1 MNDEEINKEKR
12 MSSDG
17 VWNGLDSILNNKDI
31 EGVFDT
37 AVKEVHSNT
46 KFDCNSP
53 MQENKGN
60 NISNNASE
68 KFIKHDQNNSSYV
81 SIVKI
86 NDVPRELDFIPTIMT
101 EYGSE
106 VVVFDEDLVKKGSE
120 RWCLTICGQCVGYD
134 MHINELSELKKI
146 TALLAKAFNRRKF
159 YSKSTNKNL
168 RTSPTSQSANKKQE
182 FVKTDNKKVEKK
194 DDEKKQNMSRVKCY
208 NCKKEGHFAKD
219 FKKVKVKDYEYYK
232 TKMLLAKKDKDEQVL
247 LAKDQ
252 AWMESS
258 SDFDQEINANMVF
271 MAQIKK
277 VLFDSEAN
285 SSSADEKISEIILIL
300 NTMTTPSFFSNSSQ
314 VPVTQSPHS
323 SQNTHD
329 ESRTSK
335 WEAAEDVALMSAYVM
350 VSKDATRGKNQKREL
365 LWARVKKCY
374 DETRAENPE
383 RLGIRNENQMK
394 GRVSRLN
401 TNAQRWIS
409 AYQEAYRQKRSG
421 MSQHDIER
429 EAHII
434 YEQAGKGKFFEY
446 VVFNEVM
453 CKHPKWDLQLSR
465 DTTRTRP
472 GCEEDNEE
480 SGEMI
485 IRDRPHTTRRRNYD
499 RERKMGEKRLMQDY
513 FVDRPTYDEATFGN
527 RLRMRRPLFLRIVD
541 AVTANDVYFQQ
552 RHDCTGRKGLSPLQK
567 CTGAMRVLAYG
578 TSADAQD
585 EYLRMSETV
594 TRNALTNFVAGVIS
608 CFGQEYLRKPNK
620 NDLARLLHVGEERG
634 FPGMI
639 WSIDCMHWQW
649 KNFPTAWAGQYAGR
663 SGKPTIILEAVA
675 SYDLWICH
683 AFFGTPGSCNDIN
696 VLHRSPLFDDILSGQ
711 APNVSYTVNGRDYNM
726 AYYLTDCIYPSWAAF
741 VKSIT
746 SPQLRKH
753 KLFAQQQE
761 AVRKD
766 VEREFGVLQA
776 RFAFLRHPCL
786 VWDKEMMG
794 KVMS

>member
-1 MNDEEINKEKR
+1 IPNDIYYLI
-12 MSSDG
+12 D
-17 VWNGLDSILNNKDI
+17 
-31 EGVFDT
+31 
-37 AVKEVHSNT
+37 
-46 KFDCNSP
+46 
-53 MQENKGN
+53 
-60 NISNNASE
+60 SNNTAKVLWDALAGHMLGS
-68 KFIKHDQNNSSYV
+68 
-81 SIVKI
+81 
-86 NDVPRELDFIPTIMT
+86 
-101 EYGSE
+101 EYGE
-106 VVVFDEDLVKKGSE
+106 QD
-120 RWCLTICGQCVGYD
+120 R
-134 MHINELSELKKI
+134 
-146 TALLAKAFNRRKF
+146 KAAVLKF

-434 YEQAGKGKFFEY
+434 YEQAGKG
-446 VVFNEVM
+446 
-453 CKHPKWDLQLSR
+453 
-465 DTTRTRP
+465 
-472 GCEEDNEE
+472 
-480 SGEMI
+480 
-485 IRDRPHTTRRRNYD
+485 
-499 RERKMGEKRLMQDY
+499 
-513 FVDRPTYDEATFGN
+513 
-527 RLRMRRPLFLRIVD
+527 
-541 AVTANDVYFQQ
+541 
-552 RHDCTGRKGLSPLQK
+552 RKGLSPLQK

-683 AFFGTPGSCNDIN
+683 AFFGTP
-696 VLHRSPLFDDILSGQ
+696 